1 MLKFLKSLYT
11 FKNSINFVY
20 SDTSR
25 YYGTTVMRGEQLSK
39 ITQKYIRK
47 PVHFTSTDYKYKNCI
62 LYLPKWTVYSLKE
75 IQFQKLKENQNTLIF
90 DMLDGELPEIKIKYA
105 DIVIAPSKTILESY
119 KKQLPKNK
127 NIFLIDHHVDPRIK
141 NIKWTKRP
149 KTIRV
154 AYFGEVPNAVI
165 TPKIKQ
171 VVDVIPVSNLEQK
184 TDWFNK
190 LPNYNLHYAIRQ
202 KRDVYPNKAFIKGFT
217 AAHCG
222 ANILIQDSE
231 KEAVRWL
238 GKNYPYLLKGK
249 VTERKILNMLSY
261 IQKSYGSKEWKRGLE
276 IMEKIKKQTSEKVI
290 GNQIVKVFEYC
301 NKVLATKNS

>member
-1 MLKFLKSLYT
+1 MFKFLKRFYT
-11 FKNSINFVY
+11 FKNTINFVY
-20 SDTSR
+20 SDASR
-25 YYGTTVMRGEQLSK
+25 FYGSTVMRGEQLSK
-39 ITQKYIRK
+39 MTQKCIRK
-47 PVHFTSTDYKYKNCI
+47 SVRFTSTDYKYKNCI

-75 IQFQKLKENQNTLIF
+75 IQFQKLKENKNILIF

-105 DIVIAPSKTILESY
+105 DIIIAPSKTILESY

-127 NIFLIDHHVDPRIK
+127 KVFLIDHHVDPRIK
-141 NIKWTKRP
+141 NIKWAKRP
-149 KTIRV
+149 KTLNA
-154 AYFGEVPNAVI
+154 AYFGELINAVL
-165 TPKIKQ
+165 TPKIRQ
-171 VVDVIPVSNLEQK
+171 RVDIIPVSNLEQK
-184 TDWFNK
+184 SDWFSK

-202 KRDVYPNKAFIKGFT
+202 KRDVYPNKPFIKGFT

-249 VTERKILNMLSY
+249 VTERKILNMISY
-261 IQKSYGSKEWKRGLE
+261 IQKSYGSKEWKRGLK
-276 IMEKIKKQTSEKVI
+276 IMSKIKKQTSEKVI

-301 NKVLATKNS
+301 NKTLTVKNS